1 MDIVK
6 NVFQL
11 VVKGNEKAIV
21 GFLLAA
27 VAGLGLQVGG
37 TNLLDATVG
46 EVVSSVAT
54 GAITAAGVWFKANS

>member
-1 MDIVK
+1 MNVLK
-6 NVFQL
+6 NIFQL
-11 VVKGNEKAIV
+11 IVKGNQKAIV
-21 GFLLAA
+21 GFVLAA